1 MHRETPPLSPSC
13 FQVLQE
19 AQLLLP
25 NLERMCTPLSP
36 TLAPMGR
43 EAESPMMSRGKATPS
58 DPRPP
63 PPHLPPPGNPR

>member
-13 FQVLQE
+13 FLVLQE

-43 EAESPMMSRGKATPS
+43 EAEG
-58 DPRPP
+58 
-63 PPHLPPPGNPR
+63 G